1 MSVRVVVGDPR
12 WVVRGRL
19 LRALG
24 RDPGIEIQRCV
35 DDPFQALELDADV
48 AVLGMPTEPSWLPCL
63 SPQMSG
69 PRVVAVIVDAPE
81 QPRRRWP
88 RRRRDRDSADLVLD
102 ALTAGVAGIL
112 ALDGASDAELREAV
126 IAGYRGSQAL
136 APRLAECLVA
146 DSRARRRGR
155 SYGPSPLDERERE
168 ILLLLLQGRT
178 PEEIARE
185 LKIGLSAL
193 REQMIP
199 RVLRRAGFRSYWQE
213 PWRPDQRLPG
223 AP

>member
-1 MSVRVVVGDPR
+1 
-12 WVVRGRL
+12 VRGRL

-126 IAGYRGSQAL
+126 MTVHRGGAAITPRFAAL
-136 APRLAECLVA
+136 LLAEF
-146 DSRARRRGR
+146 SRPGRRGR